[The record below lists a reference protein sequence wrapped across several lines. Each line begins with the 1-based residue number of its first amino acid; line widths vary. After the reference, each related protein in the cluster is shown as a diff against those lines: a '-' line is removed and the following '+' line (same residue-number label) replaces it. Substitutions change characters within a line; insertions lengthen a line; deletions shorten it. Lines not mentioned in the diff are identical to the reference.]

1 MKNILLLTAF
11 IFPLVLFSQPDIKKT
26 EPLHWFIGME
36 EPTFQLMIY
45 GKDIADSKVIIKDDG
60 VFLKRKITTANENYI
75 FLYLEINNNRK
86 EGPVNISFSKNGKTT
101 EIEYQLYK
109 KEKHHNINQ
118 ISPSDVMY
126 LLMPDR
132 FADGDPETN
141 NIEGYLEKSNRE
153 NPGGK
158 HGGDIQG
165 VIDHLDYLEELGI
178 TTVWLNPVQENNM
191 ESYSYHGY
199 SITDYYHIDK
209 RLGSNNLYKQFVEKS
224 HEKGLKVIMDLIFN
238 HIGSNHYWMK
248 DLPTENWIHQ
258 WPEFTQTNYTGSVV
272 SDPYASNYDYKKMVN
287 GWFVKT
293 MPDLNQDNELLAD
306 YLIQTSLWWIEY
318 AKIDGIRMDTYPYPD
333 KVMMANWVERVKKE
347 YPGFFIVGETWLNN
361 ASFES
366 YWSRKPNSSDS
377 EYNSKLPSISDF
389 PVCFAI
395 QEAFKPEGSVYS
407 IYEVMAKDFIYT
419 DPFMHKIFVD
429 NHDMDRI
436 FHVLDNDF
444 EKFKLSLTVLLT
456 TRGIPQ
462 ILYGTEILMDG
473 HGDHGV
479 LREDFP
485 GGWKNDKVNIFTG
498 KNVSDSQNE
507 SLDFMKKILNWRKNS
522 EAIARGSLK
531 HYIPENEIYFYER
544 RSDNDKVVVIIN
556 NNDSEQTLDLSR
568 FSESVKEGEKAKEI
582 ISGQSL
588 IVEDKITLNPNQA
601 LILDF

>member
-1 MKNILLLTAF
+1 MKTLLFLTAF
-11 IFPLVLFSQPDIKKT
+11 FCSYISFCQPDIQKA
-26 EPLHWFIGME
+26 EPLHWYIGME
-36 EPTFQLMIY
+36 DPTFQLMLY
-45 GKDIADSKVIIKDDG
+45 GKDIADSKVQINDEG
-60 VFLKRKITTANENYI
+60 VSLKRKITTENENYI
-75 FLYLEINNNRK
+75 FLYLEISKNRK
-86 EGPVNISFSKNGKTT
+86 EGPVNITFTKEGKTT
-101 EIEYQLYK
+101 EIDYPLYK
-109 KEKHHNINQ
+109 KEKHQNINP
-118 ISPSDVMY
+118 ISASDVMY

-132 FADGDPETN
+132 FADGDPQTN
-141 NIEGYLEKSNRE
+141 NIKGYLEKSNRK

-209 RLGSNNLYKQFVEKS
+209 RLGSNKLYKEFVKKS
-224 HEKGLKVIMDLIFN
+224 HDKGLKVIMDLIFN

-248 DLPTENWIHQ
+248 DLPTEDWIHQ

-272 SDPYASNYDYKKMVN
+272 SDPYASDFDYKKMVD

-293 MPDLNQDNELLAD
+293 MPDLNQDNELLSD

-333 KVMMANWVERVKKE
+333 KEMMANWVERVKEE

-366 YWSRKPNSSDS
+366 YWSRKPNANEG

-389 PVCFAI
+389 PICFAI
-395 QEAFKPEGSVYS
+395 QNAFKPEGSVYS

-436 FHVLDNDF
+436 YHVLDKDF
-444 EKFKLSLTVLLT
+444 DKFKLSLSVLLT

-485 GGWKNDKVNIFTG
+485 GGWEGDEVNVFAD
-498 KNVSDSQNE
+498 KNVTENQKK
-507 SLDFMKKILNWRKNS
+507 SLEFMKDILNWRKNS
-522 EAIARGSLK
+522 EAIAKGSLK

-544 RSDNDKVVVIIN
+544 KSENDKVIVIIN
-556 NNDSEQTLDLSR
+556 NNNSEQNLNLKRFKESIKPGEEAQNILS
-568 FSESVKEGEKAKEI
+568 GEKTNIGKNI
-582 ISGQSL
+582 IL
-588 IVEDKITLNPNQA
+588 KPNQA